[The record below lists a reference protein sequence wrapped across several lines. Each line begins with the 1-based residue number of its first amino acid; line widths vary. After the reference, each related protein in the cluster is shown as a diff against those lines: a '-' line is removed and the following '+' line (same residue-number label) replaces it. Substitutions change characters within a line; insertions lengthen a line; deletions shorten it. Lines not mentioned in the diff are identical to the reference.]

1 MENADI
7 DLLLVGDSAAMVV
20 HGYDTTL
27 PITLDEMIMHCK
39 AVVRGAR
46 RPLIIGDLPFGSYE
60 ASSSQAVLS
69 AMRLM
74 KEGQVDAVKM
84 EGGDP
89 SRIQTARALI
99 EAGISVMG
107 HVGLTPQMISV
118 IGHSLRL
125 M

>member
-46 RPLIIGDLPFGSYE
+46 RPFIIGDLPFGSYE

-118 IGHSLRL
+118 IGQSMRFL
-125 M
+125 